1 MDPQTDQKS
10 VLGEIFP
17 ALQEL
22 PCVIDYLLKSPS
34 IFLLPVLLPYIYGLD
49 DYSGSI
55 TPLTIALLCGYVCIQ
70 NGSKINGNASTPTIL
85 VLIYLAFV
93 GGFLKP
99 LDNGNDNTSEKFLKN
114 TFLAS
119 NTGRCIALY
128 VIYHLVVNPNGGA
141 VAANK
146 ATPLLVVYAA
156 WAAGYIQ
163 LPNTSPN
170 DPNTSPTDNVESNGN
185 GISIHHAGILFI
197 FYLVCEGSFL
207 GRLPMVDP
215 NGSNS
220 GTGVINLSIQPPSTG
235 VSESFKRVSISI
247 SSYGKACYMPIYNGL
262 PLPFQPWLHCLLLA
276 ALVVISAFASTQ
288 KFYGPF
294 KFARNKHRLLFGYL
308 YKQLGDWW
316 LCGAIMIFHLPST
329 IHVPLF
335 DLSLIVISLAWIKT
349 YHDYCKELRV
359 IAGKATEEVSRATL
373 AESAGREYASAA
385 EQYRKQV
392 IEITAVRRRDAL
404 LANSVRITDYFD
416 CTAKAWAALDEVVRP
431 AKRVVKRAKEL
442 VKVSEEAG
450 NSEDSEQGGGKFED
464 AALILGEV
472 ASDALTK
479 AKEIE
484 KQLSDAQQTVRWSTA
499 AVEQDKTARESA
511 KANADRAVS
520 AVQNLDNKMTHLTST
535 AFAAAEQVV
544 QVKRFA
550 DQALVLATDGDMASA
565 RANVGSAKTAADSV
579 VSSKIVLESIR
590 NDARGILQTL
600 VLID

>member
-10 VLGEIFP
+10 VLAEIFP

-22 PCVIDYLLKSPS
+22 PCVIDSLLK
-34 IFLLPVLLPYIYGLD
+34 
-49 DYSGSI
+49 
-55 TPLTIALLCGYVCIQ
+55 LCGYVCIH
-70 NGSKINGNASTPTIL
+70 NGSKTNGNASTPTIL
-85 VLIYLAFV
+85 VLIYLGFV
-93 GGFLKP
+93 GGFFKP
-99 LDNGNDNTSEKFLKN
+99 LNNGDDSIRERFLKN
-114 TFLAS
+114 NFLAS
-119 NTGRCIALY
+119 NPGCLVALY
-128 VIYHLVVNPNGGA
+128 AIYHFIVDPNGGA
-141 VAANK
+141 IVANK

-156 WAAGYIQ
+156 WAAGYIK
-163 LPNTSPN
+163 LPNISSN
-170 DPNTSPTDNVESNGN
+170 DNAESSGN
-185 GISIHHAGILFI
+185 GIPIHHAGIFFA
-197 FYLVCEGSFL
+197 FYLVCEGGFL
-207 GRLPMVDP
+207 GFPMVDP
-215 NGSNS
+215 NSSNS
-220 GTGVINLSIQPPSTG
+220 GTGVINLNIQPPSTG
-235 VSESFKRVSISI
+235 VSESFKRVSINI
-247 SSYGKACYMPIYNGL
+247 SSYGKVAFLFALACYMPIYNGL

-276 ALVVISAFASTQ
+276 SVVIISAFASTQ

-294 KFARNKHRLLFGYL
+294 KFARNKHRLLFGYI
-308 YKQLGDWW
+308 YKQVGDWW
-316 LCGAIMIFHLPST
+316 LCGAILIFHLPPT

-335 DLSLIVISLAWIKT
+335 DISLIVISLAWIKT

-359 IAGKATEEVSRATL
+359 IAGKATEEVSRAIL
-373 AESAGREYASAA
+373 AESTGREYASTA

-392 IEITAVRRRDAL
+392 IEIAAVRRRDAL

-431 AKRVVKRAKEL
+431 AKRVVKKAKEL

-484 KQLSDAQQTVRWSTA
+484 KQLSDAQQTVRWSTM

-520 AVQNLDNKMTHLTST
+520 AVQNLDSKMTHLTST

-544 QVKRFA
+544 QVKKFA
-550 DQALVLATDGDMASA
+550 DQAIVLATDGDMASA
-565 RANVGSAKTAADSV
+565 RGNVGSAKIAADNV

>member
-22 PCVIDYLLKSPS
+22 PWVIDYLLK
-34 IFLLPVLLPYIYGLD
+34 
-49 DYSGSI
+49 
-55 TPLTIALLCGYVCIQ
+55 LCGYVCIQ

-170 DPNTSPTDNVESNGN
+170 DNVESNGN

-197 FYLVCEGSFL
+197 LYLVCEGGFF
-207 GRLPMVDP
+207 GLPMVDP

-220 GTGVINLSIQPPSTG
+220 GTGIINLNIQPLSTG

-247 SSYGKACYMPIYNGL
+247 SSYGKAAFLFALACYMPIYNGL

-276 ALVVISAFASTQ
+276 AVIIISAFASTQ

-316 LCGAIMIFHLPST
+316 LCGAILIFHLPPT

-392 IEITAVRRRDAL
+392 IEITVVRRRDAL

-550 DQALVLATDGDMASA
+550 DQAIVLATDGDMVSA

-590 NDARGILQTL
+590 NDAREILQTL

>member
-1 MDPQTDQKS
+1 MDPQKDQKS
-10 VLGEIFP
+10 VLREIFP

-22 PCVIDYLLKSPS
+22 PWVIDYLLKS
-34 IFLLPVLLPYIYGLD
+34 
-49 DYSGSI
+49 
-55 TPLTIALLCGYVCIQ
+55 
-70 NGSKINGNASTPTIL
+70 
-85 VLIYLAFV
+85 
-93 GGFLKP
+93 
-99 LDNGNDNTSEKFLKN
+99 
-114 TFLAS
+114 
-119 NTGRCIALY
+119 LY
-128 VIYHLVVNPNGGA
+128 VIYHLVVNPNGGDVA
-141 VAANK
+141 VNK

-170 DPNTSPTDNVESNGN
+170 DNVESNGN
-185 GISIHHAGILFI
+185 GIPIHHAGILFI
-197 FYLVCEGSFL
+197 FYLVCEGGFF
-207 GRLPMVDP
+207 GLPMVDP

-220 GTGVINLSIQPPSTG
+220 GTGVINLNIQPPSTG

-247 SSYGKACYMPIYNGL
+247 SSYGKAAFLFALACYMPIYNGL

-276 ALVVISAFASTQ
+276 AVIIISAFASTQ

-316 LCGAIMIFHLPST
+316 LCGAILIFHIPPT

-373 AESAGREYASAA
+373 AESAGREYAPAA

-392 IEITAVRRRDAL
+392 IEITAVRRRDTL

-550 DQALVLATDGDMASA
+550 DQAIVLATDGDMVSA